1 MGVSLGPADYAR
13 SLWRIVRGKPNVPP
27 SLQDNALLGAAPA
40 APERAQLQ
48 RATRSR

>member
-27 SLQDNALLGAAPA
+27 SLRDNALLGVLLRRRSVRSYS
-40 APERAQLQ
+40 ES
-48 RATRSR
+48 TRSR